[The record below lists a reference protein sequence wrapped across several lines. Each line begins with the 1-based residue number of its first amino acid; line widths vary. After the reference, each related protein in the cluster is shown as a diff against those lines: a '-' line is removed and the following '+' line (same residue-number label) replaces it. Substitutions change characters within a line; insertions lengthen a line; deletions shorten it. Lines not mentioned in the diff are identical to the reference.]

1 VTLRVNHEDMV
12 GSAIHVTGQ
21 GEDLAMG
28 HLASDNRMES
38 AQAGWQGTSSAA
50 LAAKLADWQPKSQIL
65 LARVSDHAQGLH
77 TAAAAFAA
85 MEDENAQALGR
96 LGAAADSVTR
106 QT

>member
-38 AQAGWQGTSSAA
+38 AQAGWQGTSAAA
-50 LAAKLADWQPKSQIL
+50 LAAKLADWQPKSKVL
-65 LARVSDHAQGLH
+65 LARVADHAQGLH
-77 TAAAAFAA
+77 TAAAAYAA
-85 MEDENAQALGR
+85 MEEDNAQALNRVGT
-96 LGAAADSVTR
+96 AADAVTR
-106 QT
+106 QP